1 MSLEF
6 IKAKIDEIRAEAAN
20 LVDDYARTQHEV
32 SRDPNLTDAGKRE
45 QLAPIHESVSA
56 KLKALR
62 QQEND
67 VVKTKRESL
76 ERSVFGLPAGT
87 TSDPARLVSF
97 RDAQDRANRLTDRDE
112 AEQAY
117 KSALRSDDTVLAQ
130 AVLGQAL
137 TRGWS
142 NVTDD
147 YLTRNP
153 SARGDLN
160 DLTAIKEY
168 EQNTFAVTMKYMMP
182 GLTTDAPVAVPAV
195 SSGQLNDMFF
205 NSPQQYHGQA

>member
-6 IKAKIDEIRAEAAN
+6 IEGKIDDIRAEAAN
-20 LVDDYARTQHEV
+20 LVDDYSRTQAEV
-32 SRDPNLTDAGKRE
+32 ASDPNLTDAGKRE
-45 QLAPIHESVSA
+45 HLAPIHQSVGE

-62 QQEND
+62 QQEKD

-76 ERSVFGLPAGT
+76 ERSVFGLPAGA

-130 AVLGQAL
+130 AILGQAL

-147 YLTRNP
+147 YLERNP
-153 SARGDLN
+153 QSRSDLN
-160 DLTAIKEY
+160 DLKAIGQY
-168 EQNTFAVTMKYMMP
+168 EQNSLAVTTQYMMP
-182 GLTTDAPVAVPAV
+182 GLTTDVPVSAPRV
-195 SSGQLNDMFF
+195 STGQLNDMFY
-205 NSPQQYHGQA
+205 NTPQQYR

>member
-6 IKAKIDEIRAEAAN
+6 IEGKIDDIRAEAAD
-20 LVDDYARTQHEV
+20 LVDQYSRTQDEV

-45 QLAPIHESVSA
+45 HLAPIHESVSEQ
-56 KLKALR
+56 LKALR
-62 QQEND
+62 QREKD
-67 VVKTKRESL
+67 IVKTKRESL

-117 KSALRSDDTVLAQ
+117 KSALRSDDRVLAQ
-130 AVLGQAL
+130 AILSQAL

-142 NVTDD
+142 NVTND
-147 YLTRNP
+147 YLERNP
-153 SARGDLN
+153 QSRADLN
-160 DLTAIKEY
+160 DLEAIGQY
-168 EQNTFAVTMKYMMP
+168 EQNTLAVSIKYMMP
-182 GLTTDAPVAVPAV
+182 GLTTAVPV
-195 SSGQLNDMFF
+195 SAPRVSPGQLNDMFY
-205 NSPQQYHGQA
+205 NSPQSYR

>member
-6 IKAKIDEIRAEAAN
+6 IEGKIDDIRAEAAN
-20 LVDDYARTQHEV
+20 LVGDYSRTQAEIA
-32 SRDPNLTDAGKRE
+32 SDPRLTADGKRE
-45 QLAPIHESVSA
+45 ELAPIHESVSE

-62 QQEND
+62 QQEKD

-76 ERSVFGLPAGT
+76 ERRVFGLPAGT
-87 TSDPARLVSF
+87 TGDPARLVSF

-130 AVLGQAL
+130 AILGQAL
-137 TRGWS
+137 TRGWT

-147 YLTRNP
+147 YLERNP
-153 SARGDLN
+153 QSRADLN
-160 DLTAIKEY
+160 DLKAIGQY
-168 EQNTFAVTMKYMMP
+168 EQNTFAVTMQYMMP
-182 GLTTDAPVAVPAV
+182 GLTTDVPVSAPRV
-195 SSGQLNDMFF
+195 SPGQLNDMFY
-205 NSPQQYHGQA
+205 NSPQSYR